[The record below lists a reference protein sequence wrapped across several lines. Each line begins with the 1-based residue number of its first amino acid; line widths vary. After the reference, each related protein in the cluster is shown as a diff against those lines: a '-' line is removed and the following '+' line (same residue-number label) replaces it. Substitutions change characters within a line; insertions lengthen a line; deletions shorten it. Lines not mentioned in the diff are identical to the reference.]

1 LQTTVQAYG
10 SKLRKFDA
18 FAASLGV
25 PAVPASEVLV
35 YEYLAYL
42 STEGQV
48 HPKHFAQYLAV
59 VNSMH
64 RDLGLPTPWMES
76 GLCRVFQQSAQK
88 LVTAGA
94 TTRPVRPPLLA
105 EQVVRFVAAGL
116 TSADAAAVRA
126 ATAVTVAFLTFVR
139 GASIMQLARGDVVV
153 QPHQAEVRV
162 WEEKTRKGS
171 GVARAILVEWG
182 LAPQVGRLLHH
193 WVRVQGQA
201 WAAAGTGP
209 CQGFFQLP
217 GESFPLQEGVLCAC
231 VQQCVAL
238 VGMPAGVAA
247 GPQGHSCRSG
257 VSAFHALGGSVLT
270 AASRGGWAGLAT
282 LFRHYLFL
290 EVVPSVEALQL
301 LGFLLPPAVR
311 QAACAAY
318 GLAAV
323 GR

>member
-1 LQTTVQAYG
+1 VWHNQQLGARFAEVLSHRLCNTTVQAYG

-94 TTRPVRPPLLA
+94 TTRPVRQPLLA

-126 ATAVTVAFLTFVR
+126 ATALPVFGG
-139 GASIMQLARGDVVV
+139 GALGR
-153 QPHQAEVRV
+153 
-162 WEEKTRKGS
+162 
-171 GVARAILVEWG
+171 G
-182 LAPQVGRLLHH
+182 LAV
-193 WVRVQGQA
+193 V
-201 WAAAGTGP
+201 
-209 CQGFFQLP
+209 
-217 GESFPLQEGVLCAC
+217 GVL
-231 VQQCVAL
+231 
-238 VGMPAGVAA
+238 VAA
-247 GPQGHSCRSG
+247 SG
-257 VSAFHALGGSVLT
+257 APGSVC
-270 AASRGGWAGLAT
+270 SIWFGSCW
-282 LFRHYLFL
+282 
-290 EVVPSVEALQL
+290 SVA
-301 LGFLLPPAVR
+301 
-311 QAACAAY
+311 
-318 GLAAV
+318 
-323 GR
+323 